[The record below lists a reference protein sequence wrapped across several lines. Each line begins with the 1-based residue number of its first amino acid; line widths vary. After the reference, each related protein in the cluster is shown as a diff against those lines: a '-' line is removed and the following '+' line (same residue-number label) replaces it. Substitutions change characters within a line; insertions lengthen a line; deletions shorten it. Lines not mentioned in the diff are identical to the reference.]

1 MKANKILILFSF
13 ILVAMMFLGFVAATN
28 EVNDY
33 DNNLTTDSSNLQLD
47 DDSNLNEE
55 LSASDESPLSEPET
69 IVVNSE
75 DGHNE
80 MINPTIQKVINNA
93 NAGDTILINGTSYVH
108 CHFVVNKQLTIKS
121 DIGTTMGVCPG
132 NSQGSGFKGIF
143 YISPEASGTV
153 IEGFTLT
160 NSLVDEDDDYGIL
173 VRGASDVVIRNCI
186 VSNEGFTDAI
196 RVEDAKKIVIENVTL
211 VNANNG
217 LRIKNSQNVSVK
229 GSTSIKSKNGINI
242 IDSNNTQI
250 ISCIMSENTVAGI
263 SYSGNGQYLTIV
275 DNNVT
280 KNLEGIKLTSSR
292 YVYILSNYIAF
303 NSHNGVYVDYDITR
317 IEIKGNFFNQNSY
330 WDVFNDFHVK
340 NINDIHNSEAGE
352 LEVINNN
359 YMINIGS
366 GTDDLDRPVW
376 SQVYEYKGVGSPV
389 ANYNYDAVN
398 DVYIFVGDGNGE
410 YYGHQGIMFMQY
422 LFDINNMISCPN
434 IYIAPNVGWYKTGPY
449 LLKLSE
455 ITQISKGVYS
465 ISIINDEGEIAFELS
480 SVPVTFYLNKA
491 DKSST
496 PQQGDIYKTVW
507 MKNGTATVEFNEGF
521 NETNNVI
528 TAVFPTPGTLIDYKV
543 SKTFN
548 VDDSDIPGLNVN
560 TTIGASNLNTYLKS
574 NEKLVATLTD
584 DNGNPISNQT
594 LTLNLNSKTLTAIT
608 DSNGQAKFAISIAKE
623 GTYDAD
629 ISFAGND
636 TYLESSSHVK
646 VIVKKTAAKI
656 TSSNANMIP
665 KMAEYYSVTL
675 KDANGKAIAKQ
686 KVTFKV
692 NGKTY
697 TKTTDSKGIA
707 KVKLKFNQNKKTYKI
722 NIAYKGSNQYKAVS
736 KTNKITVKYSSK
748 TAKLVTP
755 TVTIPPK
762 TSKSYTVT
770 LKDANNKG
778 IAKQKVTVKVN
789 GKTYTKTTNSK
800 GQTSIKVKF
809 TSLKTYKVSANYKGS
824 KVYKKASSTGK
835 IKVAKTTT
843 KITAP
848 TVSMFSN
855 EAGKYTITLK
865 DANSKAIAKQ
875 KVTIK
880 VNGKTYTKTTDSKGQ
895 ASLSIT
901 LGGEKNYPVTVS
913 YAGTAIYKASK
924 ATGNIN
930 VTKHVAT
937 VIESYNRTFAKDSL
951 IDYYAT
957 LKDDSG
963 NALANETI
971 SYSINGENF
980 SQMTDENGKI
990 KIDFA
995 NQTGNLFNI
1004 VMNYGGNDNYKSAS
1018 KTTAVTISNEIGIVF
1033 VDGDLPNSEI
1043 QNILDNAPVWS
1054 YVEFLGDY
1062 YFDISLTIN
1071 KGLNIFSRDKTILNA
1086 PLNGPALTIVSD
1098 TVSISNFV
1106 ICGNSSDAV
1115 DIINTHNVNLINN
1128 SILNHLNESE
1138 IESYVDGT
1146 VNMPGYGVYIS
1157 NSTDVNV
1164 LANSISLFESGI
1176 FAEYS
1181 SGLIIEYNT
1190 LRENNYGIKFGFGVA
1205 NTQINYNEISD
1216 SIGLYTME
1224 VPEGPSGYGIFL
1236 NNSAVNVTIT
1246 HNHIAWNHLGISL
1259 DANNSTGIVIT
1270 QNTITDNVLEG
1281 IRFNAPYDLA
1291 ENAVEPIVTDNA
1303 IYRNAR
1309 GPSMMILGELSANP
1323 FGIYGGGLLNPEER
1337 LKLDPNWYG
1346 TNDVATWDNDT
1357 GVVGYGTMCPRINTT
1372 GITFNVTSD
1381 GLGNYSAKFYKKG
1394 VFDSNLPK
1402 FDMYATLNRGTDKQ
1416 VEVVFDV
1423 IDGVGTF
1430 NFNATDYIAGNNTI
1444 EISIGSLLYST
1455 SRTYKVAYTFKVPES
1470 EIIA

>member
-1 MKANKILILFSF
+1 M
-13 ILVAMMFLGFVAATN
+13 VALLCVSSVAA
-28 EVNDY
+28 NDSDY
-33 DNNLTTDSSNLQLD
+33 NLTEDSSALGLSIGESDNIAD
-47 DDSNLNEE
+47 DELAVYNE
-55 LSASDESPLSEPET
+55 DDVVSEPQT
-69 IVVNSE
+69 IVVSAE
-75 DGHNE
+75 PGHNE
-80 MINPTIQKVINNA
+80 MLDSTIQKAINDA
-93 NAGDTILINGTSYVH
+93 NEGDTIIINGTSYVH
-108 CHFVVNKQLTIKS
+108 CHFVINKQLTIKS
-121 DIGTTMGVCPG
+121 DIGTTMSVCPG

-143 YISPEASGTV
+143 YISPEASGT
-153 IEGFTLT
+153 IIDGFTIS
-160 NSLVDEDDDYGIL
+160 NSIKQMDEDDDYGIL
-173 VRGASDVVIRNCI
+173 IRGASDVVIRNCI
-186 VSNEGFTDAI
+186 ISHEGCTDAI
-196 RVEDAKKIVIENVTL
+196 RVEDAKNIIIENVTL

-217 LRIKNSQNVSVK
+217 LRIKNSQNVAVK
-229 GSTSIKSKNGINI
+229 NSTSIKSKNGINI

-250 ISCIMSENTVAGI
+250 ISCNMSENTVAGI
-263 SYSGNGQYLTIV
+263 SYSGNGQYLTVV
-275 DNNVT
+275 DNNIT
-280 KNLEGIKLTSSR
+280 KNMEGIKLTSSR
-292 YVYILSNYIAF
+292 YIYILSNYIAF

-317 IEIKGNFFNQNSY
+317 IEIKGNFFNQNKY
-330 WDVFNDFHVK
+330 WDVFNDFHAK
-340 NINDIHNSEAGE
+340 NINDIDNSEADE

-366 GTDDLDRPVW
+366 GTEDLDRPVW
-376 SQVYEYKGVGSPV
+376 SQIYVYKGTGSVGQ
-389 ANYNYDAVN
+389 YNYDAAN
-398 DVYIFVGDGNGE
+398 DVYIFVGEGNGE
-410 YYGHQGIMFMQY
+410 YYGRQGIMFMHY

-434 IYIAPNVGWYKTGPY
+434 MYIAPNVGWYKTGPY

-455 ITQISKGVYS
+455 ITQTSKGVYS
-465 ISIINDEGEIAFELS
+465 ISIINDKGEIASELS
-480 SVPVTFYLNKA
+480 SVPVTFYLNKEGQ
-491 DKSST
+491 SST

-507 MKNGTATVEFNEGF
+507 MKNGTATVEFSENFKESG
-521 NETNNVI
+521 NVI
-528 TAVFPTPGTLIDYKV
+528 TAVLPTPGTLIDDKV

-548 VDDSDIPGLNVN
+548 VDDSDIPGINVN
-560 TTIGASNLNTYLKS
+560 TTITASNLNTYLKS
-574 NEKLVATLTD
+574 GEKLIATLTD
-584 DNGNPISNQT
+584 DKGNPVSNQT
-594 LTLNLNSKTLTAIT
+594 LTLNVNSKTISAVTNA
-608 DSNGQAKFAISIAKE
+608 NGQAKFSLSIAKE
-623 GTYDAD
+623 GTYDAT

-636 TYLESSSHVK
+636 TYLESTSQVK
-646 VIVKKTAAKI
+646 VIVKRTAAKI
-656 TSSNANMIP
+656 ASSNVYMIP

-697 TKTTDSKGIA
+697 TKTTDSKGVA

-722 NIAYKGSNQYKAVS
+722 NIAYKGNNQYKAVS
-736 KTNKITVKYSSK
+736 KTNTITVKYSSK

-762 TSKSYTVT
+762 TSKTYTIT

-800 GQTSIKVKF
+800 GQININVKF
-809 TSLKTYKVSANYKGS
+809 TSLKTYKVSASYKGS
-824 KVYKKASSTGK
+824 NVYKKASSTGK

-848 TVSMFSN
+848 TVTMFSN

-865 DANSKAIAKQ
+865 DANNKAIAKQ
-875 KVTIK
+875 KVSIK
-880 VNGKTYTKTTDSKGQ
+880 VNGKTYTKTTNNKGQ

-901 LGGEKNYPVTVS
+901 LSGEKNYPVTVS
-913 YAGTAIYKASK
+913 YGGTAIYKASK

-937 VIESYNRTFAKDSL
+937 VIESYNRTFAKDSP
-951 IDYYAT
+951 IVYYAT

-963 NALANETI
+963 NVLSNETI
-971 SYSINGENF
+971 LYSVNGDKF
-980 SQMTDENGKI
+980 SQTTDVNGQI
-990 KIDFA
+990 KINFTARAGDI
-995 NQTGNLFNI
+995 FNI
-1004 VMNYGGNDNYKSAS
+1004 VMNYEGNDNYKSTS
-1018 KTTAVTISNEIGIVF
+1018 KTNTVTISNETDIIF

-1071 KGLNIFSRDKTILNA
+1071 KGLNIFSKDRTILNA
-1086 PLNGPALTIVSD
+1086 PLNRSALTIVSD
-1098 TVSISNFV
+1098 AVSISGFV

-1115 DIINTHNVNLINN
+1115 DIINTNNVNLINN
-1128 SILNHLNESE
+1128 SILNHLDESK
-1138 IESYVDGT
+1138 IDSYVNGS
-1146 VNMPGYGVYIS
+1146 VNLPGYGVYIS
-1157 NSTDVNV
+1157 NSSGVSV

-1181 SGLIIEYNT
+1181 SDLIIDYNT
-1190 LRENNYGIKFGFGVA
+1190 LRENNYGVKYGFGVE
-1205 NTQINYNEISD
+1205 NTQINYNEILD
-1216 SIGLYTME
+1216 NTGLYTME

-1246 HNHIAWNHLGISL
+1246 HNRIVWNHLGISL
-1259 DANNSTGIVIT
+1259 DANNSTGIVII
-1270 QNTITDNVLEG
+1270 QNTISDNVLEG

-1291 ENAVEPIVTDNA
+1291 ENAVEPLVTDNA

-1337 LKLDPNWYG
+1337 LKLDSNWYG
-1346 TNDVATWDNDT
+1346 TNDVATWDYDT

-1416 VEVVFDV
+1416 IEIVFDV
-1423 IDGVGTF
+1423 IEGVGTF
-1430 NFNATDYIAGNNTI
+1430 NFNAANYIAGNNTI

-1455 SRTYKVAYTFKVPES
+1455 SRTYKVSYIFNVPES